1 MPRELEPSDG
11 PQAGREAACGQES
24 RPASR
29 RPGAPSRGWQVARA
43 ALRVAIHVFG
53 ILVVLVLAGGGYLA
67 WRLAQGP
74 VELDFLT
81 PRIEAALSSEDRGIA
96 VEIGGT
102 QLGYDRDEGAIDIVA
117 RDVRLFTADH
127 QLVAAVPEVALSLD
141 LRLALRGTVAP
152 RVVLVREPSFRLRR
166 ETDGSWRIG
175 IRGGGGGEDTD
186 VTERIANLLQPPSD
200 DRALGVLRRI
210 VVRGATLEVDDR
222 MLGISWSARRGAA
235 TLFRTPKGFK
245 GDATF
250 AAALGGRES
259 ELRLD
264 YSYSWID
271 KKLEADLNFADLEP
285 NRIAALSPELRP
297 LDALRAPVSG
307 LFRIAATLQPLRIE
321 GARVELAVG
330 AGTIAHPELPSG
342 VVAIRGGALKADY
355 DPPARRIHLLDVSLD
370 LYGPMLGV
378 SGAIDG
384 LDVQKLLFGGEG
396 PAVATG
402 MTVAAEVAARAVPVG
417 SLDALWPTALAHG
430 ARAWVVENI
439 RDGTA
444 EEAHVALQVSAP
456 ALVGPF
462 AVDRLDGT
470 LAYRDLTVYYRRP
483 LPPVRGVKGSA
494 RFDRSRFELTPTS
507 GSLLGLRIT
516 GGKVSLTGLDI
527 DKEHAAIDV
536 RVAGP
541 IRDVLT
547 VIDTKP
553 FEYAKEIGIEPARTS
568 GNAEMQL
575 GFAFPLV
582 KDLKFDQVELAVKAQ
597 VTDAA
602 IRNFLFKSDLTD
614 GAFELGLD
622 RAGVRLNGG
631 AKLGGVPAA
640 ASVTH
645 VFGKPKD
652 NVRTRATV
660 WANLDRE
667 GRVRLG
673 LDLLPDTLDG
683 PVGVDAS
690 YAGLADKR
698 ANVTATLDLKDATLT
713 EKLVNY
719 EKPPGIL
726 GAARL
731 ELELRDDKLTRIRD
745 LIVKS
750 AGLDVRGSVAFAEQT
765 PDVERIELKRLI
777 AGETDLAGLAT
788 RNPDGAWRI
797 EFSGLSY
804 DASALLKD
812 ATSSASNEAP
822 PLSIDAKFQRLIA
835 GPKREARNVT
845 LQLASD
851 RLHWQMARLDADL
864 AGGGKMSLRF
874 GQAGGA
880 RPFSFTSN
888 NFGAVVQ
895 LLDLTDSIA
904 DGSVEVKGE
913 AIDAGAQRTFRGH
926 LEARDYRLI
935 RAPAFA
941 KLLSLA
947 SLTSFASLLAGEGL
961 PFSRLSGDFVFADG
975 KLVLDNVH
983 AYGGALGINTSGTV
997 DLANGTLDLD
1007 GTLVPA
1013 YTINS
1018 VLGYVP
1024 ILGKLL
1030 LGGEGQGLFAANFH
1044 AVGPIDDPKISV
1056 NPLSALAPGFLR
1068 KLFLFD
1074 AGNPNAS
1081 PTSQPLQQ
1089 QDR

>member
-1 MPRELEPSDG
+1 
-11 PQAGREAACGQES
+11 
-24 RPASR
+24 
-29 RPGAPSRGWQVARA
+29 V
-43 ALRVAIHVFG
+43 ALRVVIHVFG
-53 ILVVLVLAGGGYLA
+53 ILVVVVLAAGGYLA

-74 VELDFLT
+74 VALDFLR
-81 PRIEAALSSEDRGIA
+81 PHIEAALSSEERGIE

-102 QLGYDRDEGAIDIVA
+102 QLGYDRDERTIDIVA
-117 RDVRLFTADH
+117 RDVRLLTADH
-127 QLVAAVPEVALSLD
+127 QLVAAVPELALSLD

-152 RVVLVREPSFRLRR
+152 RLVLVREPSFRLRR

-175 IRGGGGGEDTD
+175 IRGGGGEDTD
-186 VTERIANLLQPPSD
+186 VTDRVADLLQPPSD
-200 DRALGVLRRI
+200 DKALGVLRRI
-210 VVRGATLEVDDR
+210 IVRGATLEVDDR

-250 AAALGGRES
+250 AVDLGGRES

-271 KKLEADLNFADLEP
+271 KKLEADLNFADVEP
-285 NRIAALSPELRP
+285 NRVAALSPELQP
-297 LDALRAPVSG
+297 LDALHAPVSG
-307 LFRIAATLQPLRIE
+307 LLRIAASLQPLRLE

-330 AGTIAHPELPSG
+330 AGTVARPELPSG
-342 VVAIRGGALKADY
+342 IVAIRGGALKADY

-370 LYGPMLGV
+370 LYGPTLGV
-378 SGAIDG
+378 TGAVDG
-384 LDVQKLLFGGEG
+384 LDLQKLLFGGEG

-402 MTVAAEVAARAVPVG
+402 MTIAAEVAARAFPVG
-417 SLDALWPTALAHG
+417 SLDALWPSALAPG

-456 ALVGPF
+456 ALLGPF

-470 LAYRDLTVYYRRP
+470 LACRDLTVYYRRP
-483 LPPVRGVKGSA
+483 LPPVRGVNGSA

-507 GSLLGLRIT
+507 GSLLGLRVT
-516 GGKVSLTGLDI
+516 GGKVILTGLDI
-527 DKEHAAIDV
+527 DKEHATIDV

-553 FEYAKEIGIEPARTS
+553 FEYAKEIGIEPARAS
-568 GNAEMQL
+568 GNAEVQL
-575 GFAFPLV
+575 GFDFPLV
-582 KDLKFDQVELAVKAQ
+582 KDLKFEQVELAVKAQ
-597 VTDAA
+597 LTDAA

-614 GAFELGLD
+614 GAFDLDLD

-640 ASVTH
+640 ASVAH

-660 WANLDRE
+660 WAKLDRE
-667 GRVRLG
+667 GRARLG
-673 LDLLPDTLDG
+673 LDILPDMLDG
-683 PVGVDAS
+683 PVGVDLS
-690 YAGLADKR
+690 YAGLTDKR

-731 ELELRDDKLTRIRD
+731 ELELRDDKPTRIKD
-745 LIVKS
+745 LLVKS
-750 AGLDVRGSVAFAEQT
+750 AGLDVRGSVAFAEKTQ
-765 PDVERIELKRLI
+765 DVERIELKRLI
-777 AGETDLAGLAT
+777 AGETDLAGIAT
-788 RNPDGAWRI
+788 RSPDGAWRI

-812 ATSSASNEAP
+812 ATSSASTSKEAP
-822 PLSIDAKFQRLIA
+822 PLTVDAKFQRLIA

-904 DGSVEVKGE
+904 DGSLEVKGE
-913 AIDAGAQRTFRGH
+913 AIDAGPQRTYRGH
-926 LEARDYRLI
+926 LEARDYRLV

-947 SLTSFASLLAGEGL
+947 SLTSFASLLAGDGL
-961 PFSRLSGDFVFADG
+961 PFSRLAGDFVFADG

-983 AYGGALGINTSGTV
+983 AYGGALGINASGTV
-997 DLANGTLDLD
+997 DLANGTLELD

-1068 KLFLFD
+1068 NLFLLD
-1074 AGNPNAS
+1074 PGNPNAS
-1081 PTSQPLQQ
+1081 PTNQPLQQ